1 MSFDWAEYLTLAR
14 RLVVDAEPRAASAE
28 SRLRCAASRAYYAA
42 LCRAAACLSRV
53 IGDNPPNDHE
63 FHEFVIS
70 RFRDAGERSWRH
82 IGARIDNLR
91 EYRRYAD
98 YDACASNWPK
108 KAEASL
114 ELSEGVIQDLEGI
127 FNGPPPAA

>member
-1 MSFDWAEYLTLAR
+1 MSFDWVEYLTLAR
-14 RLVVDAEPRAASAE
+14 KLVVDAEPRSASAE

-42 LCRAAACLSRV
+42 LCRAAAYLSRV
-53 IGDNPPNDHE
+53 IGDNPPDDHK

-70 RFRDAGERSWRH
+70 HFRNADTPSWRH
-82 IGARIDNLR
+82 IGARLENLR

-108 KAEASL
+108 KAEASV
-114 ELSEGVIQDLEGI
+114 ELSEGAIQDLEAI
-127 FNGPPPAA
+127 FNGPPPAP